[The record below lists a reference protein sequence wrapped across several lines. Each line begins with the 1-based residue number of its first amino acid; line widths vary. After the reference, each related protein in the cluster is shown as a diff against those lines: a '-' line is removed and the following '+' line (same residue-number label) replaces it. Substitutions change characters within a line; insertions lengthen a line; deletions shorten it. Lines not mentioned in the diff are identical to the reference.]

1 MFNPQNVITSST
13 RNLNQRTPG
22 NDPGAFCD
30 CSACRSARSA
40 PDPCG
45 FRSKASRQPWLDRC
59 RHPSTRRFHCLLG
72 APTDDG
78 RTDQGKSKPY
88 IRVATRSHSSTD
100 TQRFFGVVAPAATNK
115 RGFSPSTRS
124 GVGGHRQ
131 TGRAPAM
138 ACHVRDLDWQTTPRG
153 AIEPQRLFRAL
164 ANLGGHTKTYGR
176 RRSNTLVSEPRWL
189 ADAERGFLWPQ
200 RNR

>member
-1 MFNPQNVITSST
+1 MM
-13 RNLNQRTPG
+13 
-22 NDPGAFCD
+22 GA
-30 CSACRSARSA
+30 
-40 PDPCG
+40 PI
-45 FRSKASRQPWLDRC
+45 KASQSLILGWQP
-59 RHPSTRRFHCLLG
+59 
-72 APTDDG
+72 APTAALTPKG
-78 RTDQGKSKPY
+78 
-88 IRVATRSHSSTD
+88 
-100 TQRFFGVVAPAATNK
+100 FFGVVAPAATNK